1 MEDKKRDIYQRKQL
15 VQSQMA
21 SQTIPTQQPGISPGQ
36 PGIAPNQVTG
46 MPPSQVTGMPPNQV
60 TGMPPNQVTGMPPN
74 QVTGMPPN
82 QVTGMPP
89 NQVTGMPSNQVTG
102 RPPNQVTGMPPNQ
115 VTGMSPNQV
124 TGMSPNQVTGMPP
137 SQLPKRSNQQGMP
150 PHHQGMPP
158 SSQGMSALQSNQDTT
173 QQNQGQMRMG
183 EKRGMEQNNQGMRM
197 SGPGGFNKQQ
207 RIGVS
212 QSENIGMHSQQH
224 MRMGGSGQQNE
235 GDDSHEM
242 MDQTVSD
249 FGRSRP
255 RFQGGPRFNQQ
266 QSPMNRMPGP
276 RSQFMRGQRPP
287 LGQDD
292 KFRRPGIYGQ
302 VDSFSG
308 EGGEE
313 DMCLEDESENS
324 SNSNQIE
331 NAFLHSDTQQGTEGE
346 YEEDEN
352 EEMMAEN
359 MHMGGDHQLRGMH
372 NMHMRGHPQNMHMRG
387 GAQNMQMRGGA
398 QNMHM
403 RGGAQN
409 MHMRGGAQ
417 NRFIRGA
424 SQNNQMRG
432 NFQNVGTPGGMGGPR
447 GQMFNQSESQ
457 TKQFGNI
464 PPRMPTRGPISLM
477 DIRFDKPPK
486 PLNQNDVNK
495 PDELENQAE
504 DEQNLDTTDKGYD

>member
-15 VQSQMA
+15 VQSQVA
-21 SQTIPTQQPGISPGQ
+21 SQTIPTQQPGISPGP
-36 PGIAPNQVTG
+36 PGIVPNQVTG
-46 MPPSQVTGMPPNQV
+46 MPPTQVTGMPPNQVTGMSPNQVTGMPPNQVTGMPPNQVTGMPPNHVTGMPPNQV

-74 QVTGMPPN
+74 QVTRMP
-82 QVTGMPP
+82 
-89 NQVTGMPSNQVTG
+89 
-102 RPPNQVTGMPPNQ
+102 
-115 VTGMSPNQV
+115 
-124 TGMSPNQVTGMPP
+124 PNQVTGMPP
-137 SQLPKRSNQQGMP
+137 SQLPKQSNQQGMP

-158 SSQGMSALQSNQDTT
+158 TSPGMSALQSNQDTI
-173 QQNQGQMRMG
+173 QQSQGQTRIV
-183 EKRGMEQNNQGMRM
+183 ETRGMEQNNQGMRM
-197 SGPGGFNKQQ
+197 GGPGVFNKQQ
-207 RIGVS
+207 RFGVS
-212 QSENIGMHSQQH
+212 QSENIRMHNQQH
-224 MRMGGSGQQNE
+224 RMGGSGQQNE
-235 GDDSHEM
+235 GDESHEM
-242 MDQTVSD
+242 IDQTVSD
-249 FGRSRP
+249 FGSARP
-255 RFQGGPRFNQQ
+255 RFQGGSRFNQQ
-266 QSPMNRMPGP
+266 QNQMNRMPGP

-313 DMCLEDESENS
+313 DMCLEDETENS
-324 SNSNQIE
+324 PNSKQIE
-331 NAFLHSDTQQGTEGE
+331 NALLHSDMQQGIEGE

-359 MHMGGDHQLRGMH
+359 MHMGGDNQLRGMH
-372 NMHMRGHPQNMHMRG
+372 NMHMRGYPQNMHMRG

-417 NRFIRGA
+417 NRFMRGA

-432 NFQNVGTPGGMGGPR
+432 NFQNMGTPRGMGGPR
-447 GQMFNQSESQ
+447 GQLLNQSESQ

-464 PPRMPTRGPISLM
+464 PPKMPTRGPISLM

-486 PLNQNDVNK
+486 PFNQNDENQQEK
-495 PDELENQAE
+495 QENQAE
-504 DEQNLDTTDKGYD
+504 DEHNLDTTDKGYD